1 MSATATATP
10 LPQIA
15 ATTRMGAVALT
26 VSDLE
31 RSVRFYQEVVGLEPR
46 GEGSGAVAMCAGD
59 RVLVRL
65 AGDPAAPARD
75 PRATGLFHL
84 AILLPGRR
92 ELAEAIVRLIRA
104 RWPLDGASDHLV
116 SEALYLSDPD
126 GNGIEIYRDR
136 PRSEWPHQGG
146 SLQMATLPLD
156 LDNVLGELGG
166 ALDSPPTV
174 PAETVMGH
182 VHLQVS
188 ELRQSEA
195 FWSGV
200 VGFDVTVRGYPGAL
214 FVSAGGYHHHLGLNT
229 WHSAGHEPPVAGAV
243 GLRWFEIVLPD
254 EPAREAVLAR
264 LHAADI
270 GVEASGGGWLVR
282 DPSGNAA
289 HLVLAA

>member
-1 MSATATATP
+1 VATTSQ
-10 LPQIA
+10 LPRIA
-15 ATTRMGAVALT
+15 AATRMGAVALT
-26 VSDLE
+26 VRDLE
-31 RSVRFYQEVVGLEPR
+31 RSVRFYQDVVGLEPR
-46 GEGSGAVAMCAGD
+46 AETEGTFAMLAGE

-65 AGDPAAPARD
+65 TGDPAAPPRD

-136 PRSEWPHQGG
+136 PRSDWPHEDGI
-146 SLQMATLPLD
+146 LQMATLPLD
-156 LDNVLGELGG
+156 LDDVLSELGG
-166 ALDSPPTV
+166 ALEASPSV

-188 ELRQSEA
+188 ELRQTEA

-200 VGFDVTVRGYPGAL
+200 IGFDVMVRGYPGAL

-229 WHSAGHEPPVAGAV
+229 WHSAGHGPPVDGAV

-254 EPAREAVLAR
+254 QAALEAVLAR
-264 LHAADI
+264 VRDGAI
-270 GVEASGGGWLVR
+270 GVEDTGDGWLVR

-289 HLVLAA
+289 HLVLGG